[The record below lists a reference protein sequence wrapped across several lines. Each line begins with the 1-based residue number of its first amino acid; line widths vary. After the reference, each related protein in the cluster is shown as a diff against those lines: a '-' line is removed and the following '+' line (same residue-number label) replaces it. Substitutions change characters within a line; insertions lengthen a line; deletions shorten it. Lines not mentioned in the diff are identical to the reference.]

1 MTGGKRKPLDDA
13 FEKRFVFGEAIP
25 EPLKQ
30 ESEVSPAISNEPS
43 GIRSSEKPDPWANLE
58 APEREATIRLNVD
71 IPVGLN
77 DRLAEKARKLRKPK
91 TELVRRLLEWALDE
105 SNE

>member
-1 MTGGKRKPLDDA
+1 MTGGKRKTLDDA
-13 FEKRFVFGEAIP
+13 FEKRFVFGETVP
-25 EPLKQ
+25 EAAKP
-30 ESEVSPAISNEPS
+30 ESETPTVPPKELTQAK
-43 GIRSSEKPDPWANLE
+43 SSEKASPWADLE

-71 IPVGLN
+71 IPVALN

>member
-13 FEKRFVFGEAIP
+13 LEKRFVFGETAP
-25 EPLKQ
+25 EPSKVDA
-30 ESEVSPAISNEPS
+30 EAVPSSSKETSNAKSPA
-43 GIRSSEKPDPWANLE
+43 KPDPWADLE
-58 APEREATIRLNVD
+58 PPEREATIRLNVD

-91 TELVRRLLEWALDE
+91 TELVRRLLEWALDK

>member
-13 FEKRFVFGEAIP
+13 FEKRFVFGENMSDLP
-25 EPLKQ
+25 KPDVENP
-30 ESEVSPAISNEPS
+30 SSISREPS
-43 GIRSSEKPDPWANLE
+43 KTKSSEKADPWADLE
-58 APEREATIRLNVD
+58 TPEREATIRLNVD
-71 IPVGLN
+71 IPIALN

>member
-13 FEKRFVFGEAIP
+13 LEKRFVFGEATP
-25 EPLKQ
+25 D
-30 ESEVSPAISNEPS
+30 SPKADIDGLPDNSKDAKNAKTPA
-43 GIRSSEKPDPWANLE
+43 KADPWADLE
-58 APEREATIRLNVD
+58 PPEREATIRLNVD
-71 IPVGLN
+71 IPISLN